1 MRDIIEYLAQ
11 THELDGSDLH
21 LTVGAPPAARVHG
34 VLRPLEEFELSPE
47 QCKSLI
53 YDVLSETQRAKLESS
68 YDLDFALQVQNVGRF
83 RGNALYSRGFVE
95 AAFRF
100 VPSTVPTLHELG
112 HVPSVEALSGA
123 RSGFIL
129 ITGMAGMGKTT
140 TLAALSKRILHERS
154 CVMVTIE
161 DPIEYILDHNVGI
174 VRQRQVGEDVSSFA
188 AALRSALRQDPD
200 VIVVGEMRDLESI
213 SLALTAAE
221 TGHLV
226 LSTLHSIDAST
237 ALDRLVDVFPGDQQP
252 QIRSQ
257 LANCLVAI
265 ISQRLLPRQDAPGRV
280 LASEVLLANAAVRS
294 VLREGRSERLTS
306 LIQIG
311 SQEGMHTL
319 DESLTHLLVNG
330 HIRYED
336 AMAHAR
342 DADFVNNSLQAHLK
356 QQQQKQQKRK

>member
-11 THELDGSDLH
+11 TRELDGSDLH

-34 VLRPLEEFELSPE
+34 ELKPLEEFELSPE
-47 QCKSLI
+47 QCKTLI
-53 YDVLSETQRAKLESS
+53 YDVLSEAQRARLEAN

-100 VPSTVPTLHELG
+100 VPATIPTLRELG
-112 HVPSVEALSGA
+112 HVPIVEGLSQA

-140 TLAALSKRILHERS
+140 TLAALAKRILGERS

-161 DPIEYILDHNVGI
+161 DPVEYLLEHNIGI
-174 VRQRQVGEDVSSFA
+174 VRQRQVGDDVLSFP

-200 VIVVGEMRDLESI
+200 IIVVGEMRDHESI

-226 LSTLHSIDAST
+226 LSTLHSTDAPT
-237 ALDRLVDVFPGDQQP
+237 ALDRLIDAFPGDQQS

-257 LANCLVAI
+257 IANSLVAI
-265 ISQRLLPRQDAPGRV
+265 VSQRLMPRQDASGRV
-280 LASEVLLANAAVRS
+280 LASEILIANAAVRS
-294 VLREGRSERLTS
+294 VIREGRSERLTS

-319 DESLTHLLVNG
+319 DESLAHLLLHG
-330 HIRYED
+330 HISYEN
-336 AMAHAR
+336 AMANAR
-342 DADFVNNSLQAHLK
+342 DPDFVNNSLQAHL
-356 QQQQKQQKRK
+356 QQQEKLSKKR